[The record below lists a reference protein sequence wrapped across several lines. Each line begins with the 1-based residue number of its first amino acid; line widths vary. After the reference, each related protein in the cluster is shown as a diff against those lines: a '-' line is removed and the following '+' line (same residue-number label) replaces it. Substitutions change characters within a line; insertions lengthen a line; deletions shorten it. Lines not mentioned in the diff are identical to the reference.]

1 MSWCCCD
8 LDTVDLP
15 TPVASAK
22 GKPPTNVI
30 SVDIPVVPKPITLMI
45 RAQEPIPVLK
55 IIPQEE
61 KKTMSVDDDEDVS
74 DDEVSD
80 EEEEGNESDSESSTL
95 YPDGSSLAAGACL
108 MIYTL
113 ATIYMN
119 LEEDGNG
126 GITLPGLNAEIP

>member
-8 LDTVDLP
+8 LDTVDIP
-15 TPVASAK
+15 TPVAK
-22 GKPPTNVI
+22 KPPTNVI

-55 IIPQEE
+55 IIPLDE
-61 KKTMSVDDDEDVS
+61 KKTVSVDDDEDVS

-80 EEEEGNESDSESSTL
+80 EEDNESDSESSTL